1 MKLDADTQQKEME
14 QTAAELKAILE
25 KQPASFFFIWKD
37 VFNERELRLISN
49 CQNYAMDDPA
59 GLPGHNL
66 MMIIDKF
73 CKELDR
79 YRRDEIDEY

>member
-1 MKLDADTQQKEME
+1 MKLDANDQQKEWE
-14 QTAAELKAILE
+14 QAAAELKAIME
-25 KQPASFFFIWKD
+25 KQPTGFSFIWKD

-66 MMIIDKF
+66 MIIIDKF

-79 YRRDEIDEY
+79 YRRD